1 MSKTFDSDANGPGS
15 KHKVFAAAGQ
25 LESEKIWSL
34 MLTAVYGRI
43 SGPVKIVLGER
54 MAALFVPTGAVGL
67 DDSAVVRDFGQGE
80 KATRQMQPGCRR
92 G

>member
-15 KHKVFAAAGQ
+15 KHKVETKSGRMRAIETAPAIAGKNHIDAYT
-25 LESEKIWSL
+25 SK
-34 MLTAVYGRI
+34 R
-43 SGPVKIVLGER
+43 IVLAER

>member
-67 DDSAVVRDFGQGE
+67 DDSAGPRLWAGRKSNE
-80 KATRQMQPGCRR
+80 ANARL
-92 G
+92 